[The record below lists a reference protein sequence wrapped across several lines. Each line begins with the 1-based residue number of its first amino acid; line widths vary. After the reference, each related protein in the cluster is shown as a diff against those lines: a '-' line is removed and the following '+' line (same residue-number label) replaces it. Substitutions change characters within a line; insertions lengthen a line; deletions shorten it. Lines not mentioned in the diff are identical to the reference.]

1 MHRRRLIR
9 SGNFG
14 GSSSLFQRKNIGKKE
29 GLCTVKRS
37 RVCALS
43 GQFINATLNLSYTI
57 YRPELLQSMDKKPIL
72 FIHGGPSIPSDYLQP
87 IAQQAYL
94 KDRCVIFYDQI
105 GCGNSSIPK
114 DIEQYSIEKTV
125 DDLEHFIQHLKLK
138 QFHLYGHS
146 FGAIVAYEYSKR
158 LCEGTV
164 SNNKRLQTCNYDTQ
178 DNCVPE
184 VVKVELLTVTLCSAP
199 SNLQKVDNGT
209 KLLMKSIRPRSNSVD
224 TESSSD
230 TSLDATIDEESTEDC
245 YDLFHKHF
253 VCRTSDGILPRPLQ
267 EAYRKKGDVW
277 EGTDAIIEYVA
288 KPPSM
293 SASIM
298 PPTLLLRGE
307 YDFVS
312 KQYGFDEWKKL
323 LNHNSVFCQTLNG
336 CSHYSMLENGELHSL
351 RLNAFLVQHERV

>member
-14 GSSSLFQRKNIGKKE
+14 GTTCVFQRKNIGKKE

-43 GQFINATLNLSYTI
+43 GQSINSTLNLSYTI
-57 YRPELLQSMDKKPIL
+57 HRPELLQSMDKKPIL

-87 IAQQAYL
+87 IAQQAFL

-114 DIEQYSIEKTV
+114 DTEQYSIGKTI
-125 DDLEHFIQHLKLK
+125 DDLEQLIQHLKLK

-164 SNNKRLQTCNYDTQ
+164 SNNTRLHTCDQ
-178 DNCVPE
+178 DNCVP
-184 VVKVELLTVTLCSAP
+184 VVQLLSITLCSAP

-224 TESSSD
+224 TETSSD
-230 TSLDATIDEESTEDC
+230 TSLDATIDEESAED

-293 SASIM
+293 SASVM

-312 KQYGFDEWKKL
+312 KQYGFDEWKRL
-323 LNHNSVFCQTLNG
+323 LNHNSVVCQTLDG
-336 CSHYSMLENGELHSL
+336 CSHYSMLENGKLHSL
-351 RLNAFLVQHERV
+351 RLNAFLVQHEGV